1 MELPRKFLSHSQEWG
16 DEPALAL
23 ESLGLAYVQVGVE
36 NTFEALAGYI
46 NLLELGRSG
55 NGAEESELTDYREL
69 ADFVTRWINSGD
81 ITLESEFKPSE
92 PPVLT
97 EDITTDS
104 SPQERQRVLR
114 ETLQAIRKEYE
125 LAFGRYKEQA
135 AVSLNALSLPP
146 YWPSMYWLIDTAL
159 GQLVEKLMA
168 PSGDSAVQKR
178 QNSKFLPQ

>member
-1 MELPRKFLSHSQEWG
+1 MELPKKFLSHSQAWG

-55 NGAEESELTDYREL
+55 SGAEESELTDYREL

-97 EDITTDS
+97 EDLLTDS
-104 SPQERQRVLR
+104 SPQDRQRVLK
-114 ETLQAIRKEYE
+114 ETLQAIREQYE
-125 LAFGRYKEQA
+125 IAFGEYKELVA
-135 AVSLNALSLPP
+135 GSSNALSLPP

-159 GQLVEKLMA
+159 GQLIEKLA
-168 PSGDSAVQKR
+168 ASPGDSAVQKR